1 MSSLTKMLNVLDL
14 FTPEHPSWTIEEMAE
29 HLGYA
34 VPTMYRYARELSNAG
49 LLRHSSGAR
58 YVLGSRIIELDYQIR
73 NIDPLIQASSQ
84 AMRSLAEKSGSDVV
98 LGTIYADRIITISH
112 FFGEENLKISYVRG
126 KRMPLY
132 RGALSKSVLATLSRP
147 QLRKVFTDNVGEF
160 TGQTPETV
168 QEALKEIRKKGYCVT
183 FSELNQGVVG
193 IAIPY
198 QNKPHQINASLGF
211 IVSDK
216 RHSLMEEGKAV
227 AELQNCAEEIDF
239 SLRHY
244 G

>member
-34 VPTMYRYARELSNAG
+34 VPTMYRYAKELNNAG

-58 YVLGSRIIELDYQIR
+58 YVLGTRIIELDYQIR

-98 LGTIYADRIITISH
+98 LGTIYADRIITVSH
-112 FFGEENLKISYVRG
+112 AFGEENLKISFVRG
-126 KRMPLY
+126 KRMPLFK
-132 RGALSKSVLATLSRP
+132 GALSKCVLSTLSKP
-147 QLRKVFTDNVGEF
+147 QLRKVMADNTGEF
-160 TGQTPETV
+160 AGLEAQTIHE
-168 QEALKEIRKKGYCVT
+168 QLKEIRKKGYWAT

-198 QNKPHQINASLGF
+198 QNKQHQINASLGF

-216 RHSLMEEGKAV
+216 RYSLMEEGKAV

-239 SLRHY
+239 ALRHY

>member
-34 VPTMYRYARELSNAG
+34 VPTMYRYAKELNNAG

-58 YVLGSRIIELDYQIR
+58 YVLGTRIIELDYQIR
-73 NIDPLIQASSQ
+73 NVDPLIQASSQ

-98 LGTIYADRIITISH
+98 LGTIYADRIITVSH
-112 FFGEENLKISYVRG
+112 AFGEENLKISFVRG
-126 KRMPLY
+126 KRMPLFK
-132 RGALSKSVLATLSRP
+132 GALSKCVLSTLSKP
-147 QLRKVFTDNVGEF
+147 QLRKVMADNTGEF
-160 TGQTPETV
+160 AGLEAQTIHE
-168 QEALKEIRKKGYCVT
+168 QLKEIRKKGYWAT

-198 QNKPHQINASLGF
+198 QNKQHQINASLGF

-216 RHSLMEEGKAV
+216 RYSLMEEGKAV

-239 SLRHY
+239 ALRHY

>member
-34 VPTMYRYARELSNAG
+34 VPTMYRYARELNNAG
-49 LLRHSSGAR
+49 LLRHSSGAC

-126 KRMPLY
+126 KLFCW
-132 RGALSKSVLATLSRP
+132 T
-147 QLRKVFTDNVGEF
+147 
-160 TGQTPETV
+160 
-168 QEALKEIRKKGYCVT
+168 
-183 FSELNQGVVG
+183 
-193 IAIPY
+193 
-198 QNKPHQINASLGF
+198 
-211 IVSDK
+211 
-216 RHSLMEEGKAV
+216 
-227 AELQNCAEEIDF
+227 NC
-239 SLRHY
+239 
-244 G
+244 

>member
-34 VPTMYRYARELSNAG
+34 VPTMYRYAKELNNAG

-58 YVLGSRIIELDYQIR
+58 YVLGTRIIELDYQIR

-98 LGTIYADRIITISH
+98 LGTIYADRIITVSH
-112 FFGEENLKISYVRG
+112 AFGEENLKISFVRG
-126 KRMPLY
+126 KRMPLFK
-132 RGALSKSVLATLSRP
+132 GALSKCVLSTLSKP
-147 QLRKVFTDNVGEF
+147 QLRKVMADNTGEF
-160 TGQTPETV
+160 AGLEAQTIHE
-168 QEALKEIRKKGYCVT
+168 QLKEIRKKGYWAT

-198 QNKPHQINASLGF
+198 QNKQHQINASLGF

-216 RHSLMEEGKAV
+216 RYSLMEEDKAV

-239 SLRHY
+239 ALRHY

>member
-29 HLGYA
+29 HLAYA
-34 VPTMYRYARELSNAG
+34 VPTMYRYVKELSTAG

-58 YVLGSRIIELDYQIR
+58 YVLGTRIIELDYQIR

-84 AMRSLAEKSGSDVV
+84 AMRALAEKSGSDVV
-98 LGTIYADRIITISH
+98 LGTIYADRIITVSH
-112 FFGEENLKISYVRG
+112 AFGEENLKISYVRG
-126 KRMPLY
+126 KRMPLF
-132 RGALSKSVLATLSRP
+132 RGALSKCVLSTLSKP